1 MKLLKVAAGLAVLVS
16 TLLSTARAQ
25 SQVDPMGAVPASDW
39 TDLFKRSSGW
49 TGADGVYSI
58 PLSGDERPGGGATQ
72 RTLIWFSDSFV
83 GTVRPDGS
91 RTGTTMVNNTTAVI
105 NGAMPDAASLSFQ
118 VRPKG
123 KGWQSM
129 VKPPDTTQ
137 WFWPNDGVVVGSQV
151 YTYALRMK
159 SADTPPFSFATA
171 GISLLSASA
180 LEAAPFSG
188 AYKQVDAPLFVPAV
202 AGGPGESS
210 FGQAVM
216 LHTVAAGAPRGD
228 GYLYVF
234 GTRSAEYVKRMLVAR
249 VKPEKIGSFAAYR
262 FWDGKAWN
270 ADIRSAAAVTSGV
283 SAEFSVHPLP
293 DGRFMLTHI
302 TDTLGKQ
309 VAVRYG
315 DSPVGPWGKD
325 VIVWEC
331 PEATLT
337 PNTFVYGAKAHPH
350 LSTPTEL
357 LVSYHVNTF
366 DFAENF
372 RAGGVEIYR
381 PRFLKVPLR

>member
-1 MKLLKVAAGLAVLVS
+1 MKLLKVAASLAVLAS
-16 TLLSTARAQ
+16 THLGTAWAQ
-25 SQVDPMGAVPASDW
+25 SQVDPMSAVPASDW
-39 TDLFKRSSGW
+39 TALFKRSSGW

-58 PLSGDERPGGGATQ
+58 PLSGDERPGSGATQ
-72 RTLIWFSDSFV
+72 RTLIWFSDTFV

-91 RTGTTMVNNTTAVI
+91 RTATSMVNNTTAVI

-129 VKPPDTTQ
+129 VKPPDTAQ

-151 YTYALRMK
+151 YTFALRMK
-159 SADTPPFSFATA
+159 SADTPPFAFATA

-202 AGGPGESS
+202 VGGAGESS

-216 LHTVAAGAPRGD
+216 LHTAAAGAPRAD

-234 GTRSAEYVKRMLVAR
+234 GTRSAEYVKRLLVAR

-283 SAEFSVHPLP
+283 SSEFSVHPVP
-293 DGRFMLTHI
+293 DGRFMLTHM

-325 VIVWEC
+325 VILWDC

-381 PRFLKVPLR
+381 PRFLRVPLR